1 MHVGKKVQLGNIVLV
16 QSHHVPLPGHEHGEA
31 GGGVH
36 EHGLERVQEVAE
48 HDREGL
54 AAHLLEDLEK
64 IFFGPTSV
72 LYFSVGPF
80 SVLLNQKNRSSFS
93 IVRSNAFRSNTLLPW
108 KERGRMKKI

>member
-1 MHVGKKVQLGNIVLV
+1 MHVGKKVQLGNIRLV

-54 AAHLLEDLEK
+54 PAHLLEDLEGK
-64 IFFGPTSV
+64 RKDEENMIETS
-72 LYFSVGPF
+72 SIIRC
-80 SVLLNQKNRSSFS
+80 RSM
-93 IVRSNAFRSNTLLPW
+93 
-108 KERGRMKKI
+108 E

>member
-54 AAHLLEDLEK
+54 AAHLLEDLEGK
-64 IFFGPTSV
+64 RKDEENMIETS
-72 LYFSVGPF
+72 SIIRC
-80 SVLLNQKNRSSFS
+80 RSM
-93 IVRSNAFRSNTLLPW
+93 
-108 KERGRMKKI
+108 E